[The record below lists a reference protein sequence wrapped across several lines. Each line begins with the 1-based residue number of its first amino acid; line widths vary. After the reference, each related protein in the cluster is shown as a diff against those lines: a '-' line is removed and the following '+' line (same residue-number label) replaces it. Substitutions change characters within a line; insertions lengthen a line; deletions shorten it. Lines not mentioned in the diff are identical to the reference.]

1 VLAVSFGN
9 YPRVGDTPGEQTLRR
24 ALHAFDRGEIAAEEL
39 EAVRR
44 DVVKTVLREQAE
56 AGLDVVTDGQVTWN
70 DPLSHV
76 ARGLE
81 GVEING
87 LLRWFDNNFY
97 YRQPV
102 LAGTV
107 RWARPILL
115 EELEYASAAAD
126 RPLKAVLPG
135 PLTFA
140 AMSREGAGP
149 VRRALAVEIAEAL
162 NRELQSWAEI
172 DLAYVQVEE
181 PSFGDDTDRGLLRE
195 LYAALLRDVALP
207 VLVAPYFRDV
217 SRAWPALLELP
228 VAGFHLDLRSHAA
241 NAAALSARGFPEGAA
256 LSLGVLDARNTRRES
271 PAEVAREVER
281 LRSGIPAKAP
291 LLLTTSCG
299 LEFLPR
305 SAAREKLRI
314 LAEVRDLVAGTPA
327 AVGAR

>member
-1 VLAVSFGN
+1 MSFGS
-9 YPRVGDTPGEQTLRR
+9 YPRVGDAPGEQTLRR
-24 ALHAFDRGEIAAEEL
+24 ALHAFDREEITAEEL
-39 EAVRR
+39 EAVHR
-44 DVVKTVLREQAE
+44 DLVKTVLQEQAE

-76 ARGLE
+76 ARDLE
-81 GVEING
+81 GIEVNG

-102 LAGTV
+102 LTGPV

-115 EELEYASAAAD
+115 QELEYASAAAD

-140 AMSREGAGP
+140 AMSREGTGA
-149 VRRALAVEIAEAL
+149 VARASAIALAEAL
-162 NRELQSWAEI
+162 NRELQSWQELE
-172 DLAYVQVEE
+172 LAWVQIEE
-181 PSFGDDTDRGLLRE
+181 PAFGTDTDRGLLRE
-195 LYAALLRDVALP
+195 LYDALLRDVTLP
-207 VLVAPYFRDV
+207 VLVAPCFRDV
-217 SRAWPALLELP
+217 SRTWSALFDLP

-241 NAAALSARGFPEGAA
+241 NAAALDARGFPEEAA

-271 PAEVAREVER
+271 PAEAAREVER
-281 LRSGIPAKAP
+281 LRSRLPANAP

-305 SAAREKLRI
+305 AAARAKLRI
-314 LAEVRDLVAGTPA
+314 LAEVRDLVAGAPA
-327 AVGAR
+327 AVGAP

>member
-1 VLAVSFGN
+1 VLAVSFGS
-9 YPRVGDTPGEQTLRR
+9 YPRIGDTPGEQTLRR
-24 ALHAFDRGEIAAEEL
+24 ALHAFDRDEIAAEEL
-39 EAVRR
+39 EAVHR

-56 AGLDVVTDGQVTWN
+56 AGLDVLTDGQVTWN

-76 ARGLE
+76 ARGLD

-102 LAGTV
+102 LTGPV
-107 RWARPILL
+107 RWAKPILL
-115 EELEYASAAAD
+115 EELEFASAAAD

-149 VRRALAVEIAEAL
+149 VSRAGALAVAEAL
-162 NRELQSWAEI
+162 NRELGSWAEVE
-172 DLAYVQVEE
+172 LAYVQVEE
-181 PSFGDDTDRGLLRE
+181 PSFGSDTDRGFLRE
-195 LYAALLRDVALP
+195 LYAALLRDVTLP
-207 VLVAPYFRDV
+207 VIVAPCFRDV
-217 SRAWPALLELP
+217 SRAWPALFDLP

-241 NAAALSARGFPEGAA
+241 NASALDGRGLPEDAAV
-256 LSLGVLDARNTRRES
+256 SLGVLDARNTRRES

-281 LRSGIPAKAP
+281 LRTGLASKGP

-305 SAAREKLRI
+305 SAARQKLRI
-314 LAEVRDLVAGTPA
+314 LAEIRDLVAGTPA